1 MEITKL
7 VSILES
13 ILFVSSDLVSLK
25 ELVKLINDEHEP
37 CTAKTVRDALTM
49 LQERYEQEISGLHLL
64 NMEDAYQLVAKPQ
77 NNDFVE
83 KVTVKKRKKTL
94 SQAALEV
101 ISIIAYKQPITKIE
115 IEEIRGVKSDR
126 VISNLLELDLIAEK
140 GRLDR
145 IGRPIL
151 YGTTDTFLREFGID
165 KIKNL
170 PKISVPE
177 REDEE

>member
-1 MEITKL
+1 MENQKL
-7 VSILES
+7 ISIIES
-13 ILFVSSDLVSLK
+13 ILFVASDPVSVK
-25 ELVKLINDEHEP
+25 DMVKVFAEQEEVSAKSIRSACEELAH
-37 CTAKTVRDALTM
+37 
-49 LQERYEQEISGLHLL
+49 RYETSDSGLRLL
-64 NMEDAYQLVAKPQ
+64 QVEDAFQIIANTE
-77 NNDFVE
+77 NNFYIE
-83 KVTVKKRKKTL
+83 QITVKKKKKTL

-101 ISIIAYKQPITKIE
+101 VSIIAYKQPITKIE

-126 VISNLLELDLIAEK
+126 VISNLLELNLIAEK

-170 PKISVPE
+170 PKVAMTE
-177 REDEE
+177 NENEQG

>member
-1 MEITKL
+1 MENQKL
-7 VSILES
+7 ISIIES
-13 ILFVSSDLVSLK
+13 ILFVASDPVS
-25 ELVKLINDEHEP
+25 VKDMVKVFTEREEVS
-37 CTAKTVRDALTM
+37 AKTIRSACEELAK
-49 LQERYEQEISGLHLL
+49 RYEESGSGLRLL
-64 NMEDAYQLVAKPQ
+64 QVEDAFQIIANTE
-77 NNDFVE
+77 NNFYIE
-83 KVTVKKRKKTL
+83 QITVKKKKKTL

-101 ISIIAYKQPITKIE
+101 VSIIAYKQPITKIE

-170 PKISVPE
+170 PKVAMTE
-177 REDEE
+177 NENEQG